1 MGRDSWESDLVE
13 VELHS
18 TDPVAVAATRA
29 TLQALPGGGAG
40 LIERGGRFF
49 VQNGFPAFAC
59 ERQGYVKRVIREAEP
74 ADWFGVVDHHA
85 GRGQFV
91 LWGVGRSEADAR
103 RDATASQRAV
113 AHVATNHQCIVKL
126 TERQVD
132 LFVDRGVDDAVAL
145 NISLV

>member
-1 MGRDSWESDLVE
+1 MGLEDAGSDLVE

-18 TDPVAVAATRA
+18 KDPVAVAATRA
-29 TLQALPGGGAG
+29 TLETLPGGGC